1 MRWIVLLS
9 MLLELLLSP
18 ARADDLAPML
28 DEHTYA
34 VLGID
39 LQQID
44 TVALGRWVVDRTQLG
59 LETPAERQRASE
71 IGSGMARIG
80 TVIALLRGQGVRRV
94 YFVFDARLIGTEWPV
109 IMAIPCSEQIGRRLA
124 IQAGLMQLGTRVG
137 QGWLIAGKHD
147 GLAALQDFQPA
158 MRDDLLAL
166 LREQRGVIAGAI
178 QPTPVARRALES
190 LLPPMDDIVNGEVG
204 AIIGGFEAMSLDITA
219 PPAVDIKVQLR
230 VTDAVSADN
239 YQRFF
244 GAVLNNAP
252 PERRAAMELL
262 VPRREGLTFELA
274 VDTAKLDTILQA
286 VRP

>member
-1 MRWIVLLS
+1 
-9 MLLELLLSP
+9 
-18 ARADDLAPML
+18 
-28 DEHTYA
+28 
-34 VLGID
+34 
-39 LQQID
+39 
-44 TVALGRWVVDRTQLG
+44 
-59 LETPAERQRASE
+59 
-71 IGSGMARIG
+71 
-80 TVIALLRGQGVRRV
+80 
-94 YFVFDARLIGTEWPV
+94 
-109 IMAIPCSEQIGRRLA
+109 MAIPCSEQIGRRLA

-244 GAVLNNAP
+244 DAVLNNAP